1 MSIFL
6 RTSRHA
12 GRAFRGM
19 AATPPA
25 PRRPFVTRYVVMC
38 CNSAIV
44 ANAERTM
51 SDHERIDRQV
61 AAMHRVIAERLRSG
75 DLSALE
81 RARSNLER
89 WERQFGGVLP
99 AAYLEWVAILDSG
112 LDSVLRVLEGGDQ
125 DAVRI
130 RSSSPFTG
138 VLSPRE
144 RWEILTHAA

>member
-1 MSIFL
+1 
-6 RTSRHA
+6 
-12 GRAFRGM
+12 
-19 AATPPA
+19 
-25 PRRPFVTRYVVMC
+25 
-38 CNSAIV
+38 
-44 ANAERTM
+44 M
-51 SDHERIDRQV
+51 SDHQRIDRQV

-75 DLSALE
+75 DLTPLE

-99 AAYLEWVAILDSG
+99 AAYAEWVAILDSSPE
-112 LDSVLRVLEGGDQ
+112 SVLAVLEGDDQ

-144 RWEILTHAA
+144 RWEILRRAA